1 MVKKIALNVF
11 YNLAIIV
18 SIIGIIWCFNNAK
31 YPLIAL
37 FLTTGVLFG
46 YLKVQLMREVKNTLK
61 K

>member
-18 SIIGIIWCFNNAK
+18 SVIGIIWCYNNGK
-31 YPLIAL
+31 YPVIAL
-37 FLTTGVLFG
+37 FVATAAFFI
-46 YLKVQLMREVKNTLK
+46 YLKIQLMREMKNTLK